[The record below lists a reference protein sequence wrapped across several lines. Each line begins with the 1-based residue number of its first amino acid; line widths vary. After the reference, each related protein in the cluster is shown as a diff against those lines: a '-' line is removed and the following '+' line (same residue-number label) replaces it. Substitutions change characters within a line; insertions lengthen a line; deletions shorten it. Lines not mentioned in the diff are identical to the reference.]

1 MNLGTLKDR
10 LNKRYLAGVAAALA
24 VAAIACLWLLPSTY
38 EQQLGEARRL
48 LETGKQAFN
57 ANDTYTALPSLQK
70 VFYDSTSQ
78 KMM

>member
-1 MNLGTLKDR
+1 MNLGTLKNR

-24 VAAIACLWLLPSTY
+24 VAAIVCLCLLPSTH

-57 ANDTYTALPSLQK
+57 ANDGSNYPSTTDGQTK
-70 VFYDSTSQ
+70 KINMS
-78 KMM
+78 K

>member
-38 EQQLGEARRL
+38 EQQLGEARRCWKPASRL
-48 LETGKQAFN
+48 SMPTTGVIIHR
-57 ANDTYTALPSLQK
+57 LPMAKPRKSI
-70 VFYDSTSQ
+70 
-78 KMM
+78 

>member
-10 LNKRYLAGVAAALA
+10 LNKRYLAGVAAVLA
-24 VAAIACLWLLPSTY
+24 VAAIACLWLLPSTH

-48 LETGKQAFN
+48 LDTGKQAFN

-70 VFYDSTSQ
+70 VF
-78 KMM
+78 